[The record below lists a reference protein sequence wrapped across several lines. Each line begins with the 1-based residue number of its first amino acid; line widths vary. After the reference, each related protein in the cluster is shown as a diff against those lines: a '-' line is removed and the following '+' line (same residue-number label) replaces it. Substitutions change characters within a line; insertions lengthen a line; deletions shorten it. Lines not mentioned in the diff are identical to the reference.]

1 MLSWFSDDTVSP
13 HEGKAMITR
22 RRFNSL
28 AAGTLATVAGAGR
41 LGATETRYEPLTE
54 GEGFYTWDWFLSSF
68 LELADDLEMTTD
80 EGKRL
85 AILWE
90 QDGCPYCRELHMTNL
105 AIPEIHDYIR
115 DNFNI
120 VQLDIRGARD
130 VVDFDG
136 ATLTERDLAKH
147 SAVRFTPTIQF
158 FPESLGTMAGRSG
171 KAAEITRM
179 PGYLAPFHFLT
190 FFQFVRDD
198 AYADGDFR
206 AYLKAKVA
214 AYQEAGQALPH
225 W

>member
-1 MLSWFSDDTVSP
+1 
-13 HEGKAMITR
+13 MITR
-22 RRFNSL
+22 RRFNRL
-28 AAGTLATVAGAGR
+28 AAGALGMLGGAGGMLAGAGR
-41 LGATETRYEPLTE
+41 IGAAETRYEPLRE
-54 GEGFYTWDWFLSSF
+54 GEGFYTWDWFLSGF
-68 LELADDLEMTTD
+68 LELADDLEATTQ

-136 ATLTERDLAKH
+136 ATLSESDLAKL

-158 FPESLGTMAGRSG
+158 FPESLEEMAGRSG
-171 KAAEITRM
+171 KNAEIARM
-179 PGYLAPFHFLT
+179 PGYLKPFHFLT
-190 FFQFVRDD
+190 FFRFVRDN
-198 AYADGDFR
+198 AYLDGDFR
-206 AYLKAKVA
+206 AYLKDSVA
-214 AYQEAGQALPH
+214 AYESAGQPLPS

>member
-1 MLSWFSDDTVSP
+1 MLSRFVDDTAP
-13 HEGKAMITR
+13 PREGKAMITR
-22 RRFNSL
+22 RRFNGL
-28 AAGTLATVAGAGR
+28 AAGTLGLLAGAGR
-41 LGATETRYEPLTE
+41 LGAGETRYEPRTE

-68 LELADDLEMTTD
+68 LELADDLEMTTA

-105 AIPEIHDYIR
+105 AIPEIHNYIR

-136 ATLTERDLAKH
+136 ATLSERDLATH

-158 FPESLGTMAGRSG
+158 FPESLGAMAGPSG
-171 KAAEITRM
+171 KDAEIARM

-190 FFQFVRDD
+190 FFQFVRDNT
-198 AYADGDFR
+198 YVDGDFR
-206 AYLKAKVA
+206 AYLKTKVA
-214 AYQEAGQALPH
+214 AYEDAGQALPN